1 MLYFLSNFS
10 SKETLNA
17 LYKKELK
24 EKKKKNKE
32 KKKRKKRKKEK
43 KKKEC
48 AKNPAFFHTVM
59 PFYTLYTF
67 EFLNL

>member
-24 EKKKKNKE
+24 EWKKIK
-32 KKKRKKRKKEK
+32 K
-43 KKKEC
+43 KKKERKKRMRKKSC
-48 AKNPAFFHTVM
+48 IFPYCYAII
-59 PFYTLYTF
+59 YTLYIF